1 MYEVHKYMALS
12 PSEIGYFIQQVALSA
27 SSFGVAESDLAV
39 VGTALTSLF
48 DYRCAPPT
56 TVIMSQGPQ
65 LNAICIDSTC
75 PLAVN
80 ATCDKYN
87 GTVAEPSTA
96 VSSLVPTTTAKVTGT
111 ATPMASASMSMMGTG
126 TTTSTSASAS
136 ANVAAGMGCGMGVA
150 AVAGGFAALLL

>member
-1 MYEVHKYMALS
+1 
-12 PSEIGYFIQQVALSA
+12 
-27 SSFGVAESDLAV
+27 
-39 VGTALTSLF
+39 
-48 DYRCAPPT
+48 
-56 TVIMSQGPQ
+56 
-65 LNAICIDSTC
+65 LNAICIDSSC

-111 ATPMASASMSMMGTG
+111 ATPMASVSASQSGSGSVTG
-126 TTTSTSASAS
+126 TATSASASAS
-136 ANVAAGMGCGMGVA
+136 ANVAPGMGCGVGVA